1 MQWPGPPSCLL
12 KNKVTMPQLAHFLF
26 ENARVFTA
34 DHVRPSADAVAV
46 RDNRIVFVGSRA
58 EAQSLKGAQT
68 RVIDAGG
75 GTLMPGFIDS
85 HFHMMY
91 GALNLDGM
99 QLEPATNYEE
109 LSKIVLTYAAQHPD
123 DAWLPGT
130 GLRYNAGP
138 GHTPLNRHH
147 LDALVADRPIY
158 INAFDGH
165 TSWANTLALKM
176 AGIFNGGVTGPN
188 SENVLD
194 EHGESTGEL
203 REPGAYQVVSDMV
216 PKPDAVRQRTLLQQ
230 ALKLTASLG
239 VTSVHN
245 MDGNEQKAAI
255 YAALDDL
262 EQLTCRIYIPY
273 SVSPETPLE
282 ALEKEALPLKQ
293 NYEGEMLRA
302 GSVKFFIDGV
312 IEGYTGLLVDPY
324 ADNPS
329 TSGAANYDIDHYQ
342 RMVTEADRLGLQIF
356 THSVGDMG
364 VRRVLDAYQ
373 NAQRL
378 NGKRDSRH
386 RIEHIELVHPDDL
399 LRFIELGVL
408 ASMQPLHSPMQVDE
422 NDIWPVRVGRERWPL
437 SFAWQTLR
445 EASATLVFGSD
456 WPVVTQNPL
465 RGISNAVTRKP
476 WAEDMPS
483 QSQTLEES
491 LIAYT
496 RDAAYAEFQ
505 ERHKGQIKEGYLAD
519 LVLLPKNLFEI
530 PPEEIAE
537 LKPSLTMADGR
548 VVYEA

>member
-1 MQWPGPPSCLL
+1 
-12 KNKVTMPQLAHFLF
+12 MPTPAHFIF
-26 ENARVFTA
+26 ENAHIFTA
-34 DHVRPSADAVAV
+34 DPSRPSAEAVAATN
-46 RDNRIVFVGSRA
+46 NRITFVGSRA
-58 EAQSLKGAQT
+58 EGLAFKGPAT
-68 RVIDAGG
+68 RVIDANG

-85 HFHMMY
+85 HFHMLY

-109 LSKIVLTYAAQHPD
+109 LSQIILAYAAEHPD

-130 GLRYNAGP
+130 GLRYNVGP

-176 AGIFNGGVTGPN
+176 AGIFNGGECGPN

-203 REPGAYQVVSDMV
+203 REPGAYQPVSDMV
-216 PKPDAVRQRTLLQQ
+216 PKPDAARKRALLQK
-230 ALKLTASLG
+230 ALRLTASLG

-245 MDGNEQKAAI
+245 MDGDSERAAI
-255 YAALDDL
+255 YAALEDL
-262 EQLTCRIYIPY
+262 GELTCRIYLPY
-273 SVSPETPLE
+273 SVSPETTPETLK
-282 ALEKEALPLKQ
+282 KEILALKQ
-293 NYEGEMLRA
+293 AYNGEMLRA
-302 GSVKFFIDGV
+302 GAVKFFIDGV
-312 IEGYTGLLVDPY
+312 IEGFTGLLVDPY
-324 ADNPS
+324 TDNPS
-329 TSGAANYDIDHYQ
+329 TCGAANYETEHFN
-342 RMVTEADRLGLQIF
+342 RLVAEADRLGMQIF

-373 NAQRL
+373 QAQKL
-378 NGKRDSRH
+378 NGRRDSRH
-386 RIEHIELVHPDDL
+386 RIEHIELVHPQDL
-399 LRFIELGVL
+399 PRFKELGVL
-408 ASMQPLHSPMQVDE
+408 TSMQPLHSPMVVDE

-445 EASATLVFGSD
+445 EAGARLIFGSD

-465 RGISNAVTRKP
+465 RGVSNAVTRQP
-476 WAEDMPS
+476 WAEGMP
-483 QSQTLEES
+483 QQRQTLTET

-496 RDAAYAEFQ
+496 RDAAYGEFQ
-505 ERHKGQIKEGYLAD
+505 EHQKGQIRAGYLAD

-530 PPEEIAE
+530 PPAEIAS
-537 LKPSLTMADGR
+537 LKPALTMADGR

>member
-1 MQWPGPPSCLL
+1 
-12 KNKVTMPQLAHFLF
+12 MPHPAHYLF
-26 ENARVFTA
+26 ENANVFTA
-34 DHVRPSADAVAV
+34 DPACPSAESVAV
-46 RDNRIVFVGSRA
+46 RRNRIVFVGSRSD
-58 EAQSLKGAQT
+58 AQAFKGPRT
-68 RVIDAGG
+68 RVIDASG

-109 LSKIVLTYAAQHPD
+109 FSRIVLAYAAEHPD

-130 GLRYNAGP
+130 GLRYNIGP
-138 GHTPLNRHH
+138 GHTPLSRSH

-176 AGIFNGGVTGPN
+176 AGVFNGGVTGPN

-216 PKPDAVRQRTLLQQ
+216 PRPDAVRQRTLLQQ
-230 ALKLTASLG
+230 ALKLTVSLG

-255 YAALDDL
+255 YAALEDL
-262 EQLTCRIYIPY
+262 GELTCRIYVPY
-273 SVSPETPLE
+273 SISPETKLDV
-282 ALEKEALPLKQ
+282 LEKETSAMKQ
-293 NYEGEMLRA
+293 NFQGELLRA

-312 IEGYTGLLVDPY
+312 IEGYTGLLVEPY
-324 ADNPS
+324 ADNPV
-329 TSGAANYDIDHYQ
+329 TCGAANYDIEHFN
-342 RMVTEADRLGLQIF
+342 RLVVEADRLGLQIF

-364 VRRVLDAYQ
+364 VRCVLDAYQ
-373 NAQRL
+373 NARSI

-386 RIEHIELVHPDDL
+386 RIEHIELIHPEDL
-399 LRFIELGVL
+399 PRFKELGVL

-422 NDIWPVRVGRERWPL
+422 NDIWPMRVGMERWPL

-445 EASATLVFGSD
+445 DAGATLIFGSD

-465 RGISNAVTRKP
+465 RGVSNAVTRKP
-476 WAEDMPS
+476 WVEGMPH
-483 QSQTLEES
+483 QNQTLKNTLVS
-491 LIAYT
+491 YT
-496 RDAAYAEFQ
+496 RDAAYSEFQ
-505 ERHKGQIKEGYLAD
+505 DHQKGQIREGYLAD
-519 LVLLPKNLFEI
+519 LVMLPQDFFEI
-530 PPEEIAE
+530 NPEEIAAM
-537 LKPSLTMADGR
+537 KPSLTMVDGR

>member
-1 MQWPGPPSCLL
+1 
-12 KNKVTMPQLAHFLF
+12 MPQPAHFLF
-26 ENARVFTA
+26 ENAHVFTA
-34 DHVRPSADAVAV
+34 DRIRPSAEAVAV
-46 RDNRIVFVGSRA
+46 RNNRIVFVGSRA
-58 EAQSLKGAQT
+58 EAQSLKGAHT

-109 LSKIVLTYAAQHPD
+109 LSNIVLKYAAEHPD

-130 GLRYNAGP
+130 GLRYNVGP
-138 GHTPLNRHH
+138 GHTPLNRYH

-165 TSWANTLALKM
+165 TSWANTMALKM

-216 PKPDAVRQRTLLQQ
+216 PKPDAVRQRSLLQQ

-245 MDGNEQKAAI
+245 MDGNEQKAAN

-262 EQLTCRIYIPY
+262 GQLTCRIYIPY
-273 SVSPETPLE
+273 SISLETPLE
-282 ALEKEALPLKQ
+282 ALEKEALVLKQ
-293 NYEGEMLRA
+293 SYDGGMLRA

-312 IEGYTGLLVDPY
+312 IEGYTGLLVDLY
-324 ADNPS
+324 ADNPA
-329 TSGAANYDIDHYQ
+329 TSGAANYDIDHFQ
-342 RMVTEADRLGLQIF
+342 RMVAEADRLGLQIF

-373 NAQRL
+373 NARTL
-378 NGKRDSRH
+378 NGRRDSRH
-386 RIEHIELVHPDDL
+386 RIEHIELIHPDDAP
-399 LRFIELGVL
+399 RFKELGVL

-422 NDIWPVRVGRERWPL
+422 NDIWPVRVGRERWPF

-445 EASATLVFGSD
+445 KAGAMLVFGSD

-465 RGISNAVTRKP
+465 RGVCNAVTRQP
-476 WAEDMPS
+476 WADGMPY
-483 QSQTLEES
+483 QNQTLENT

-505 ERHKGQIKEGYLAD
+505 EHHKGQITEGYLAD
-519 LVLLPKNLFEI
+519 LVLLSKNLFEI
-530 PPEEIAE
+530 PPEEIAT